1 MVIVVISAGNGGD
14 SFTVENGNLFSTVD
28 QDNDRWPSKSCA
40 RTFKSGWWHG
50 RCHQSSL
57 NGLYLNGSDEDPDH
71 FAAGISWYTWLK
83 SYKYFFTKSE
93 MKIKLSSQGDRS
105 QYKAHLHAF
114 GFFLKLIAGFLEE
127 KKRKSLLLCHT
138 LYYINSELT
147 QQHGKGKRTANLV

>member
-1 MVIVVISAGNGGD
+1 MIGQTCLRGDITFIVVISAGNGGD

-93 MKIKLSSQGDRS
+93 MKIKLSS
-105 QYKAHLHAF
+105 
-114 GFFLKLIAGFLEE
+114 
-127 KKRKSLLLCHT
+127 
-138 LYYINSELT
+138 
-147 QQHGKGKRTANLV
+147 

>member
-1 MVIVVISAGNGGD
+1 MFVFLKFQPRKLKKKIIFVIGQTCPSEDITVIVVISAGNGGD

-28 QDNDRWPSKSCA
+28 QDNDKLPSKSCA

-71 FAAGISWYTWLK
+71 YAAGISWYTWLK

-93 MKIKLSSQGDRS
+93 MKIKLSS
-105 QYKAHLHAF
+105 
-114 GFFLKLIAGFLEE
+114 
-127 KKRKSLLLCHT
+127 
-138 LYYINSELT
+138 
-147 QQHGKGKRTANLV
+147 

>member
-1 MVIVVISAGNGGD
+1 MKVKKKIIFVIGQTCLREDITFIVVISAGNGGD

-28 QDNDRWPSKSCA
+28 QDNDRWPPGSCA

-93 MKIKLSSQGDRS
+93 MKIKLSS
-105 QYKAHLHAF
+105 
-114 GFFLKLIAGFLEE
+114 
-127 KKRKSLLLCHT
+127 
-138 LYYINSELT
+138 
-147 QQHGKGKRTANLV
+147 